1 MCGKSAVVTS
11 GWYEIFAMG
20 VSLMNLLSLYLLVSR
35 IISDERS
42 SHYLP
47 WVQAVLSGQRLPENT
62 GRVTCGKPVTGIGH
76 FRHNGV

>member
-42 SHYLP
+42 SHRSS
-47 WVQAVLSGQRLPENT
+47 WVQVVLSGRP
-62 GRVTCGKPVTGIGH
+62 
-76 FRHNGV
+76 

>member
-1 MCGKSAVVTS
+1 MCCKSAAVTS

-42 SHYLP
+42 NHYLP
-47 WVQAVLSGQRLPENT
+47 WVHATLSGRP
-62 GRVTCGKPVTGIGH
+62 
-76 FRHNGV
+76 

>member
-47 WVQAVLSGQRLPENT
+47 WVQAVLSGRPLNGNIVRVTYGKLGT
-62 GRVTCGKPVTGIGH
+62 GRGRSH
-76 FRHNGV
+76 HDNL